1 MGGIVLFR
9 LALRNLVR
17 HRRRTLV
24 TLAAVAVGITAV
36 VGVRGVLDG
45 LQGVLIDGV
54 VEGGTGALQ
63 IHRAGWAESLDASP
77 FALLIEDVDAVA
89 AKAAAVDDVV
99 AVAPRLVFPGLLSVG
114 EQSLIARVTAVDPV
128 REVKVSPQRAQ
139 QLVSGGGVAQP
150 GDVVIGAELA
160 SVAGASEG
168 TVAAVLA
175 GDVDGVLNGVD
186 GKVSGRSAAIAQGEK
201 RAVIL
206 HLESAR
212 ALLRTPGA
220 ASEIAVAVR
229 DRDDVDAVAARL
241 RTALGPG
248 FEVHTWMQLVPF
260 VSDARATQNAV
271 LSVLTGVFLVVILLG
286 VANTLLMSV
295 MERVREIGTLVAL
308 GMRRRKVLALFVIE
322 GGLLGALG
330 AITGCAVGVVI
341 VTLLAHKGIVLQPP
355 GASLPAT
362 IHPVTSLL
370 FLVRMTALGIAGAVV
385 ASFLPAWR
393 ASRMRPVEALSS
405 I

>member
-1 MGGIVLFR
+1 MLLR
-9 LALRNLVR
+9 LALRNLIR

-24 TLAAVAVGITAV
+24 TLAAVAVGVAAV

-77 FALLIEDVDAVA
+77 FSLLIEDVDAVV

-99 AVAPRLVFPGLLSVG
+99 AVAPRLSFPAMLSVG
-114 EQSLIARVTAVDPV
+114 EQSLVARVTAIDPA
-128 REVKVSPQRAQ
+128 REALVSPGRAE
-139 QLVSGGGVAQP
+139 QLVSGSVVAKP
-150 GDVVIGAELA
+150 GDVVVGAELA

-201 RAVIL
+201 RAVVI

-212 ALLRTPGA
+212 EVLRTPAA
-220 ASEIAVAVR
+220 ASELAVAVK
-229 DRDDVDAVAARL
+229 DRDDVDAVATRL
-241 RTALGPG
+241 RAALGPG
-248 FEVHTWMQLVPF
+248 FEVHTWMELAPF
-260 VSDARATQNAV
+260 VRDARATQNAV
-271 LSVLTGVFLVVILLG
+271 LSLLTSVFLVVILLG

-308 GMRRRKVLALFVIE
+308 GMRRRKVLALFVLE
-322 GGLLGALG
+322 GALLGALG
-330 AITGCAVGVVI
+330 AVAGVVVGVVI
-341 VTLLAHKGIVLQPP
+341 VTALSVQGIVLQPP
-355 GASLPAT
+355 GASLPTT
-362 IHPVTSLL
+362 IHPAVSVA
-370 FLVRMTALGIAGAVV
+370 FLVRIIGLAVVGAVV

-393 ASRMRPVEALSS
+393 ASRLRPVEALSS
-405 I
+405 T